1 MANEEHLKVLREG
14 VDAWN
19 AWRAKQPAKFASD
32 LSGADLY
39 GADLRGANLTRDLS
53 GARLRD
59 TDLSGANL
67 IKADLREA
75 NLFKANLSRADL
87 RWPLV

>member
-14 VDAWN
+14 VDARN

-39 GADLRGANLTRDLS
+39 GADLRDANLTRADLS
-53 GARLRD
+53 GARLRAARV
-59 TDLSGANL
+59 TPIAIPTSH
-67 IKADLREA
+67 
-75 NLFKANLSRADL
+75 
-87 RWPLV
+87 

>member
-39 GADLRGANLTRDLS
+39 GADLRARTSPERISAARGSGTR
-53 GARLRD
+53 
-59 TDLSGANL
+59 T
-67 IKADLREA
+67 
-75 NLFKANLSRADL
+75 
-87 RWPLV
+87 